1 MAAAPVPALLA
12 DMNAAHLPAT
22 WRSSSSTTIRGE
34 SRASAGPIVRPTS
47 VGTVNTRMRTVVISN
62 KVAWLLCGPALAW
75 ITVSSGLAQDALF
88 QSRQVTPTG
97 EYTFGIEGPAV
108 DGLGNLYVVNF
119 GKPGTIGKVTAGAS
133 QSELFGVLPEGS
145 VGNAIRF
152 DREGR
157 MFVADYKKHNIFLVS
172 PDGKDIKTYFHSD
185 DFNQPND
192 LTVATDGT
200 IYASDPHW
208 KQHDGQIW
216 RISKSANG
224 EAIGEKMTAERKM
237 STTNGIDLSPDGKTL
252 YVGESDTREI
262 WAYRIDGTRLLS
274 PRLVRRFADFDIDGL
289 RSDSDGNLFVARIL
303 KGTIAELSP
312 QGKLEREIPLT
323 APEPTNL
330 AFGGTDGK
338 TIFVTQRKGGFVEA
352 FRTDRPGR
360 EFCLRACSGHR

>member
-1 MAAAPVPALLA
+1 MRTIIISNKTIWLFCGLALA
-12 DMNAAHLPAT
+12 GMKV
-22 WRSSSSTTIRGE
+22 SSTT
-34 SRASAGPIVRPTS
+34 
-47 VGTVNTRMRTVVISN
+47 
-62 KVAWLLCGPALAW
+62 
-75 ITVSSGLAQDALF
+75 AQDALF
-88 QSRQVTPTG
+88 QSRPITPPG

-108 DGLGNLYVVNF
+108 DARGNLYVVNF
-119 GKPGTIGKVTAGAS
+119 GKPGTIGKVAAGAL

-152 DREGR
+152 DRQGR

-192 LTVATDGT
+192 LTVAADGT

-216 RISKSANG
+216 RISKSAGG
-224 EAIGEKMTAERKM
+224 EAIGEKMTAERRM

-262 WAYRIDGTRLLS
+262 WAYRIDGARLLS
-274 PRLVRRFADFDIDGL
+274 PRLVKRFPDFDIDGL
-289 RSDSDGNLFVARIL
+289 RTDTDGNLFVARIL

-312 QGKLEREIPLT
+312 QGTLRREIRLT

-338 TIFVTQRKGGFVEA
+338 TIFVTQRKGGFVES
-352 FRTDRPGR
+352 FRTDHPGR
-360 EFCLRACSGHR
+360 EFSCRVCPAGP

>member
-1 MAAAPVPALLA
+1 
-12 DMNAAHLPAT
+12 
-22 WRSSSSTTIRGE
+22 
-34 SRASAGPIVRPTS
+34 
-47 VGTVNTRMRTVVISN
+47 MRTAVRSN
-62 KVAWLLCGPALAW
+62 SATWLLCGLAVTW
-75 ITVSSGLAQDALF
+75 MTVSPGIAQEALF
-88 QSRQVTPTG
+88 QSRQITPTG

-108 DGLGNLYVVNF
+108 DARGNLYVVNF
-119 GKPGTIGKVTAGAS
+119 GKPGTIGKGAACAS
-133 QSELFGVLPEGS
+133 QPELFGVLPEGS
-145 VGNAIRF
+145 IGNAIRF

-172 PDGKDIKTYFHSD
+172 SDGKDIKTYFHSD

-192 LTVATDGT
+192 LTVAADGT

-216 RISKSANG
+216 RISKSAGG
-224 EAIGEKMTAERKM
+224 EAIGEKMTAERRM

-262 WAYRIDGTRLLS
+262 WAYRIDGARLLS
-274 PRLVRRFADFDIDGL
+274 PRLVKRFPDFDIDGL
-289 RSDSDGNLFVARIL
+289 RTDTDGNLFVARIL

-312 QGKLEREIPLT
+312 QGTLRREIRLT

-338 TIFVTQRKGGFVEA
+338 TIFVTQRKGGFVES
-352 FRTDRPGR
+352 FRTDHPGR
-360 EFCLRACSGHR
+360 EFSCRVCPAGP

>member
-1 MAAAPVPALLA
+1 MRTIIISNKTIWLFCGLALA
-12 DMNAAHLPAT
+12 GMKV
-22 WRSSSSTTIRGE
+22 SSTT
-34 SRASAGPIVRPTS
+34 
-47 VGTVNTRMRTVVISN
+47 
-62 KVAWLLCGPALAW
+62 
-75 ITVSSGLAQDALF
+75 AQDALF
-88 QSRQVTPTG
+88 QSRPITPPG

-108 DGLGNLYVVNF
+108 DARGNLYVVNF
-119 GKPGTIGKVTAGAS
+119 GKPGTIGKVAAGAL

-152 DREGR
+152 DRQGR

-172 PDGKDIKTYFHSD
+172 SDGKDIKTYFHSD

-192 LTVATDGT
+192 LTVAADGT

-216 RISKSANG
+216 RISKSAGG
-224 EAIGEKMTAERKM
+224 EAIGEKMTAERRM

-262 WAYRIDGTRLLS
+262 WAYRIDGARLLS
-274 PRLVRRFADFDIDGL
+274 PRLVKRFPDFDIDGL
-289 RSDSDGNLFVARIL
+289 RTDTDGNLFVARIL

-312 QGKLEREIPLT
+312 QGTLRREIRLT

-338 TIFVTQRKGGFVEA
+338 TIFVTQRKGGFVES
-352 FRTDRPGR
+352 FRTDHPGR
-360 EFCLRACSGHR
+360 EFSCRVCPAGP